1 MHVPSEQERIAPKKQ
16 SGFRFSGR
24 VPKTTLRARTSIER
38 IIVNF
43 PRAEVRNGFE
53 GGADMVGVPVGQQY
67 SLQAIDAVAME
78 ERFQGTLVVAFA
90 TAIDQPVVAI
100 GADVRGP
107 ARSFI
112 QNRDHDRR
120 VGFRE
125 ARQVKMSRRQQGK
138 EVH

>member
-1 MHVPSEQERIAPKKQ
+1 DSCVHVPAWRGRIAPRKQ

-24 VPKTTLRARTSIER
+24 VPESTLRARTSIER

-53 GGADMVGVPVGQQY
+53 GGADMVGVPVGQQCP
-67 SLQAIDAVAME
+67 LQAIDAAAME
-78 ERFQGTLVVAFA
+78 ERFQGTLVVPFA

-100 GADVRGP
+100 GAAVRGP

-112 QNRDHDRR
+112 PNRTPDWR
-120 VGFRE
+120 VG
-125 ARQVKMSRRQQGK
+125 
-138 EVH
+138 